1 MEIVIHGI
9 SRKEK
14 FSKKG
19 EKFESVGLKYRGKWY
34 SGFGSKITDGWDVG
48 MTVKVDLWEELGSD
62 GQMYGKFVV
71 LVPSKREQ
79 QKNVEKVN
87 QETGEII
94 EEPLDDIPDDQAQAE
109 MKAES
114 EVAIEDLP
122 F

>member
-48 MTVKVDLWEELGSD
+48 MTVKVDLWEEPGSD

-71 LVPSKREQ
+71 LVPGKREQ

-87 QETGEII
+87 QETGEI
-94 EEPLDDIPDDQAQAE
+94 EEPLDDIPDME
-109 MKAES
+109 PEKNTT
-114 EVAIEDLP
+114 EVAPEDLP